1 MLCRYNKDGTKS
13 IVYLDVGKV
22 FDALFEIH
30 SVENDHKGK
39 DVVKARVDELYANIP
54 DGQVR
59 TFIETCPI
67 CAAKRESSSIR
78 ILGS

>member
-1 MLCRYNKDGTKS
+1 
-13 IVYLDVGKV
+13 VYLDARNVFDAL

-30 SVENDHKGK
+30 LVENDHKGK
-39 DVVKARVDELYANIP
+39 DVAKAHLDELYANIP

-67 CAAKRESSSIR
+67 VRQRGSLR
-78 ILGS
+78 LGFLEV